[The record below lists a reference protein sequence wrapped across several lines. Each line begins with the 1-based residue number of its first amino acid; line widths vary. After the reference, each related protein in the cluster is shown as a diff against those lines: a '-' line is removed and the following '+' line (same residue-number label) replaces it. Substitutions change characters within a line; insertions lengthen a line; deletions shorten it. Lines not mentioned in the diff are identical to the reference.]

1 MHNGMSSTIPTSIG
15 TNHLVG
21 NTELQVLGIEYS
33 DDIFDSIALDLDRGV
48 SNPAKDRFE
57 NYYAAPGAQIAS
69 LDAVGFDSSV
79 LQDVSQPFED
89 KKSNIVELDV
99 FVKAKEELDKKD
111 LKKGNKIVEK
121 QGAQDFLDDWF
132 SHKADQNLDALT
144 LEARVFNHKF
154 LEDQEDQEDDWN
166 GTIYTFDPEPM
177 DTAAKDTDSMFMF
190 DPGVQDI
197 ALGDIKP
204 VKPVLKAVK
213 KDK

>member
-154 LEDQEDQEDDWN
+154 LEDQEDQ
-166 GTIYTFDPEPM
+166 
-177 DTAAKDTDSMFMF
+177 AKDTDSMFMF